1 MNILIGIIFIS
12 IFYIFISHIYYIPY
26 TEGNFGLHHGDI
38 YVKYKFPIWVWILI
52 IIDCILC
59 LFPIVQWF
67 FGIINII
74 LILPLTLY
82 CISDNYDI
90 YKVRYFKPNNKFLTF
105 LNKKV

>member
-1 MNILIGIIFIS
+1 MNILIVIIFIS
-12 IFYIFISHIYYIPY
+12 IFYIFISY
-26 TEGNFGLHHGDI
+26 TEDDFGRQHGDK

-59 LFPIVQWF
+59 LFPIIQWL

-74 LILPLTLY
+74 LILPVTLC
-82 CISDNYDI
+82 CISDNDYV
-90 YKVRYFKPNNKFLTF
+90 YKVRYFNPNNKFLTF